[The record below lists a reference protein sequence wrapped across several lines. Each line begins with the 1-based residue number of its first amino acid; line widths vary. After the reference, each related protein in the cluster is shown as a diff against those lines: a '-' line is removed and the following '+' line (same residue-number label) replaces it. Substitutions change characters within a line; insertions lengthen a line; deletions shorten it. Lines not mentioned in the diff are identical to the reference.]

1 MKKKSVKGIAALFIC
16 LGGVPSQTTARAGRI
31 VRAGSAT
38 AKPLFLCILCLT
50 TIWRLPL
57 VSQEPTRPEM
67 TPGLS
72 RSRYSLVTPTIAKAR
87 VADTEKGAEAYAADL
102 TDFVVSDRPGKSYV
116 KKFSRRLANADL
128 AARRSGQGWVAESAV
143 AQAFNDL
150 MEQAAPSPSQQ
161 IKTDVS
167 VVHRLRFSLCNT
179 SPDLSSVTS
188 HQDECLPSE
197 AMFVIALLMWNNGTA
212 GRPLPEPLSQLH
224 QSKATLIFRTSTGP
238 DARLL
243 LSRYLAASSR
253 PQMVSLYDRLA
264 QTIGF

>member
-150 MEQAAPSPSQQ
+150 MEQAAPSPSPADQ
-161 IKTDVS
+161 DRCLCRAS
-167 VVHRLRFSLCNT
+167 VAFFALQHFSRSEFRYFASGRMSAERGHVRDRTFNVEQRHRR
-179 SPDLSSVTS
+179 
-188 HQDECLPSE
+188 Q
-197 AMFVIALLMWNNGTA
+197 TA
-212 GRPLPEPLSQLH
+212 SRAPLTTAP
-224 QSKATLIFRTSTGP
+224 I
-238 DARLL
+238 
-243 LSRYLAASSR
+243 
-253 PQMVSLYDRLA
+253 
-264 QTIGF
+264 